1 MTTFK
6 YIIQKIMNMDNN
18 IFSLDYNNADP
29 VNPIYKTFFSIIY
42 TMDYSI
48 KNKFKYYHEIQ
59 TNLFLKDNQKEVVE
73 NYFCMIQKT
82 YIGFQRLAYLYK
94 YKKCKTV
101 VDTDMGLNTIRQNDK
116 NIISI
121 CQNDSIYLFNI
132 LDLIKIID
140 TSLTNSHMF
149 FSEPLTIKN
158 PYNNLCLNKSTL
170 YNIYFYIKFN
180 THIYADLFFKFFQ
193 TNFNLHIFSTKYEY
207 LLREYS
213 IENYVNK
220 SPTNILCK
228 EITRMIN
235 NFNKNYINDKQKII
249 IEDDFPKDRLIKIM
263 KPYLLLSFTSIYSLI
278 TIDRDRL
285 KLQLKQK
292 LLAFKRFNPLFG
304 RKMIK
309 MGYKYYINF
318 ERRKYM
324 VGFQYNDKHIV
335 FDETESNFLSS
346 HSNIP
351 EDFYEEEE
359 DEEDEVNGEEDEVDG
374 EEDEVEVE
382 NNNNN
387 TVNVIEYYDA
397 EEEEEEMNVILNENI
412 DNNIDDIQ
420 ESELDDDESEE
431 DDDNSV
437 S

>member
-1 MTTFK
+1 
-6 YIIQKIMNMDNN
+6 
-18 IFSLDYNNADP
+18 
-29 VNPIYKTFFSIIY
+29 
-42 TMDYSI
+42 MDYSI
-48 KNKFKYYHEIQ
+48 KNKFQYYHEIQ
-59 TNLFLKDNQKEVVE
+59 SNIFLKDDQKEVVE

-101 VDTDMGLNTIRQNDK
+101 VETDMGLNTIQQHDK

-121 CQNDSIYLFNI
+121 CQNESIYLFNI

-193 TNFNLHIFSTKYEY
+193 TNFNLHIFGNKYEY

-220 SPTNILCK
+220 SPTNVLYK
-228 EITRMIN
+228 EIIRMID
-235 NFNKNYINDKQKII
+235 NFNKNYISDNQKII
-249 IEDDFPKDRLIKIM
+249 IDENFPKDRLIKIM
-263 KPYLLLSFTSIYSLI
+263 RPYLLLSFTSIYSLI
-278 TIDRDRL
+278 TIDRFQL
-285 KLQLKQK
+285 KLQLKKK
-292 LLAFKRFNPLFG
+292 LIAFKKFNPLFG

-309 MGYKYYINF
+309 LGYKYYINF
-318 ERRKYM
+318 KRRQYM
-324 VGFQYNDKHIV
+324 VGFKFNEKHIV
-335 FDETESNFLSS
+335 FDEVDTNFLSS

-351 EDFYEEEE
+351 VDFYANEDNSEGDEDE
-359 DEEDEVNGEEDEVDG
+359 NDEDDEDDEDDEEDHEEANV
-374 EEDEVEVE
+374 VE
-382 NNNNN
+382 NNYNDY
-387 TVNVIEYYDA
+387 VNVIEYYEG
-397 EEEEEEMNVILNENI
+397 EEEGGEEMNVVVNENI
-412 DNNIDDIQ
+412 DNHIDNNP
-420 ESELDDDESEE
+420 ELDEDE
-431 DDDNSV
+431 DDDDNDEDDTNSI